1 MSEGALKA
9 APSAS
14 SVDEGRPL
22 SILQIMTCRGW
33 SSDAWA
39 AVALSLGLQEI
50 GHRVLLLCRDVAR
63 GRAVAERARRE
74 GVREVGF
81 IEASNNFRPAS
92 YLRDLLRLRRLARE
106 RGVDAVHVHRGIEHW
121 LAAAAWPERSGPVIV
136 RSRHI
141 MQPIRRHPF
150 NRWLYAR
157 GTDRV
162 VAVSE
167 RIRRGYL
174 AGPGFRPERFRT
186 VMGGGD
192 PSVYDPAATGER
204 FRREWGI
211 PPQTWMVGVAGTV
224 VLRLKGQDVLL
235 RAVARMTDRGEGL
248 PWVVMVGQGADLEPL
263 KALAAELGMGGRTV
277 FPGFLDSMGEA
288 LAACDALAF
297 PSRQSEGTSRVLF
310 DYLAAGRPVAASRV
324 GCVEEIVREGK
335 EGFLVPPEDP
345 EALAAALDRLRFTP
359 GAARAMGASGRRRAE
374 EEFDR
379 RVVARRT
386 AEIYREA
393 LRERGRGGV

>member
-1 MSEGALKA
+1 MSESALKA
-9 APSAS
+9 APPAAS
-14 SVDEGRPL
+14 REEGRPL
-22 SILQIMTCRGW
+22 SILQVMTCRGW

-39 AVALSLGLQEI
+39 AAALSLGLQEI
-50 GHRVLLLCRDVAR
+50 GHRVLLLCRDVER

-81 IEASNNFRPAS
+81 IEASNNFRPDS
-92 YLRDLLRLRRLARE
+92 YLRDLLRLRRLAHE
-106 RGVDAVHVHRGIEHW
+106 RGVDAVHVHRGVEHW

-141 MQPIRRHPF
+141 MQPVRRHPF

-167 RIRRGYL
+167 RIRQGYL

-192 PSVYDPAATGER
+192 PSAYDPAATGDR

-211 PPQTWMVGVAGTV
+211 PPRAWVAGVAGSIR
-224 VLRLKGQDVLL
+224 LWLKGQDVLV
-235 RAVARMTDRGEGL
+235 RAMALMKENERGL
-248 PWVVMVGQGADLEPL
+248 PWLVVAGRGEDLGSL
-263 KALAAELGMGGRTV
+263 RALAAEAGMGERTV

-324 GCVEEIVREGK
+324 GCVEEIVREGR

-345 EALAAALDRLRFTP
+345 EALAAALDRLRRDA

-393 LRERGRGGV
+393 LRERGRGAA

>member
-1 MSEGALKA
+1 MREGVLRSPAPA
-9 APSAS
+9 ARGE
-14 SVDEGRPL
+14 DGRPL

-39 AVALSLGLQEI
+39 AVALTLGLQEA
-50 GHRVLLLCRDVAR
+50 GHRVLLLCREVER
-63 GRAVAERARRE
+63 GRMLAERAGRE
-74 GVREVGF
+74 GVREVDF
-81 IEASNNFRPAS
+81 IEGSGNLRPAS
-92 YLRDLLRLRRLARE
+92 YLRDLVKLRRLARE
-106 RGVDAVHVHRGIEHW
+106 RQVEAVHVHRGVEHW
-121 LAAAAWPERSGPVIV
+121 LVAAAWPGRRGPVIV

-141 MQPIRRHPF
+141 MQPVRRHLF
-150 NRWLYAR
+150 NRWLYGR

-174 AGPGFRPERFRT
+174 EGAGFAPGRFRT

-192 PSVYDPAATGER
+192 ARAFDPDARGER
-204 FRREWGI
+204 FRQAWGI
-211 PPQTWMVGVAGTV
+211 PPRAWVAGVAGSV
-224 VLRLKGQDVLL
+224 RLWLKGQDVLL
-235 RAVARMTDRGEGL
+235 RAVARMGGDERGF
-248 PWVVMVGQGADLEPL
+248 PWVVVVGQGEDLERL
-263 KALAAELGMGGRTV
+263 KALAAELGMGGRVV

-297 PSRQSEGTSRVLF
+297 PSRRSEGTSRVLF

-324 GCVEEIVREGK
+324 GCVEEIVREGS
-335 EGFLVPPEDP
+335 EGVLVPPADE
-345 EALAAALDRLRFTP
+345 EALAGALERLRRSP
-359 GAARAMGASGRRRAE
+359 EAARAMGASGRRRAE

-386 AEIYREA
+386 VEIYREA
-393 LRERGRGGV
+393 LRERGRGAA

>member
-1 MSEGALKA
+1 MSEGVLQTASPA
-9 APSAS
+9 ASRE
-14 SVDEGRPL
+14 EGRPL

-39 AVALSLGLQEI
+39 AAALSIGLQEI
-50 GHRVLLLCRDVAR
+50 GHRVLLLCRDVES
-63 GRAVAERARRE
+63 GRAVAEHARRE
-74 GVREVGF
+74 GVREVDF
-81 IEASNNFRPAS
+81 LEASNNFRPAS
-92 YLRDLLRLRRLARE
+92 YLRDLARLRRLARE
-106 RGVDAVHVHRGIEHW
+106 RGADAVHVHRGVEHW
-121 LAAAAWPERSGPVIV
+121 LAAAAWPGRSGPVIV

-141 MQPIRRHPF
+141 MQPVRRHLF

-167 RIRRGYL
+167 CIRRAYL
-174 AGPGFRPERFRT
+174 EEAGFHPARFRT

-192 PSVYDPAATGER
+192 PSAYDPGATGER

-211 PPQTWMVGVAGTV
+211 PPGAWVAGVAGSV
-224 VLRLKGQDVLL
+224 RLWLKGQDVLL
-235 RAVARMTDRGEGL
+235 RAVARMGEDERGL
-248 PWVVMVGQGADLEPL
+248 PWLVVVGQGEDLETL
-263 KALAAELGMGGRTV
+263 RALAAELGMSGRTV
-277 FPGFLDSMGEA
+277 LSGFLDSMGEA

-297 PSRQSEGTSRVLF
+297 PSRRSEGTSRVLF

-335 EGFLVPPEDP
+335 EGFLVPPEDAG
-345 EALAAALDRLRFTP
+345 ALAGALDRLRRSP
-359 GAARAMGASGRRRAE
+359 GAARAMGVSGRRRAV

-379 RVVARRT
+379 RVMGRRMT
-386 AEIYREA
+386 EIYREA
-393 LRERGRGGV
+393 IRERERGAA